1 MRAVLLAIVLSLLG
15 VLTPAC
21 QPLVE
26 NTAVLPLSGP
36 HSPEPS
42 KDSHKPAKEGHKP
55 AKESPKEEFP
65 RKAAREAPAR
75 LATRQPRPAAE
86 LLVAQ
91 QPAPGIR
98 PDPHHQPHRV
108 RPAEHL
114 RELTTPPALQ
124 VFRN

>member
-21 QPLVE
+21 EPLVE
-26 NTAVLPLSGP
+26 NAAVLPLSGP

-42 KDSHKPAKEGHKP
+42 KESHHPAKEGHKP

-75 LATRQPRPAAE
+75 LVARRPRPATE
-86 LLVAQ
+86 LLAAQ
-91 QPAPGIR
+91 RPAHDIR
-98 PDPHHQPHRV
+98 PDAHRPPHRV

-114 RELTTPPALQ
+114 RELTSPPALQ

>member
-21 QPLVE
+21 EPPVE
-26 NTAVLPLSGP
+26 NAAVLPLSGP

-65 RKAAREAPAR
+65 RKAAREAPAHLVARRPR
-75 LATRQPRPAAE
+75 LATE
-86 LLVAQ
+86 LLATQ
-91 QPAPGIR
+91 RLAHGPRADAHR
-98 PDPHHQPHRV
+98 PPHRL

-114 RELTTPPALQ
+114 HELTAPPALQ